1 MEARD
6 IVKQLIDAG
15 MTQVQIA
22 ERTGITQPTVSK
34 ILRGDVRDVMS
45 QSYRRLAAVHAEVV
59 GPRARKERRRAAV

>member
-6 IVKQLIDAG
+6 FIKQLIDAG

-45 QSYRRLAAVHAEVV
+45 QSYRRLAALHGEVV
-59 GPRARKERRRAAV
+59 TPRKGKRQDRAAA